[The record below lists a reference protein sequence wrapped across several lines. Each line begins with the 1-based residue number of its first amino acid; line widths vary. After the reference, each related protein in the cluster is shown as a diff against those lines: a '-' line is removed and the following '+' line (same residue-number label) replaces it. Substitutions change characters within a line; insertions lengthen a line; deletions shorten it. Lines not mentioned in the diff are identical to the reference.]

1 MEGWAERRAF
11 ARSVIRDYRFDEGLT
26 LRAVGWPA
34 SSGRRAVAVLSP
46 NPISL
51 RRVGSP
57 CEDCPECDRVS
68 PSTLRHRS
76 MSRCR
81 RGPFQTRS
89 RSIRSRRRKVAGQA
103 SPPCD
108 ETGLEYARFGGGMG
122 EGGHKPA
129 SDWIRYEWTSVIV
142 MAERVSPPLHGEG
155 RRRGAQPGWGRVKPC
170 ARPYGPTLIAARSSL
185 PMKGR
190 ERRLWDFRASSTLP
204 VVRSVRPAA
213 TTGPRTS
220 ASASVRPD
228 RRRVRR

>member
-1 MEGWAERRAF
+1 M
-11 ARSVIRDYRFDEGLT
+11 T

-89 RSIRSRRRKVAGQA
+89 RSIRSRRRKVAGLT
-103 SPPCD
+103 SPPGD
-108 ETGLEYARFGGGMG
+108 GTGILCGGLTPWAG
-122 EGGHKPA
+122 ERGHKSA
-129 SDWIRYEWTSVIV
+129 SDWNRCECTSGIV
-142 MAERVSPPLHGEG
+142 MAERVSPSPSWGGAAKGSAAGVGACEALPLLL
-155 RRRGAQPGWGRVKPC
+155 
-170 ARPYGPTLIAARSSL
+170 RPTRIAARSSPP

-190 ERRLWDFRASSTLP
+190 ERRLWD
-204 VVRSVRPAA
+204 VVRSSSRRSGEDMTAA
-213 TTGPRTS
+213 TPLALTEVWPYGS
-220 ASASVRPD
+220 ALLINDSGRG
-228 RRRVRR
+228 R